1 MFHSISTDKFHH
13 INSLLQQFY
22 QSKKHLF
29 KTNETT
35 LTQNTNQVYNLYQNL
50 IIQSN
55 DLFSHIQ
62 EDLIVPTES
71 YFTYSESIYRSNFEK
86 IKQIFQ
92 KQTHFKSLLEKSKL
106 IYLKAMYLV
115 NQNSSNHMNKKDI
128 FSGQTIISQQEKD
141 NYYNVKAFAYNY
153 EQLYKIELERY
164 NIKIQEI
171 NKEYN
176 EICTSFKKQE
186 VERIYFIKSII
197 DKYKNIYHEYKIL
210 LEDFFQFIN
219 KNISSEICEREIK
232 DITNKYFN
240 KYENGIFPQEH
251 FVTFDSFYNDFKGD
265 YSTLNDFSCFEQN
278 IIDPLE
284 KENKLDKKQ
293 KEEHIKQS
301 IFSLLSENE
310 INKEQLAVLIDILDN
325 DDNTMKFFLD
335 TVTSE
340 KKAFSI
346 QIPNLKNLKHL
357 SNIFSFI
364 SLQHM
369 SVFEGKFEFN
379 FKIIYLAER
388 ILFQNPKINNNQKT
402 YLSALLSKNKF
413 YSTKAFWSDIMELKL
428 ANKLED
434 HIKRL
439 KKVNLPD
446 EKKSKGLFSKIGRT
460 LGITNEEQKKSLVY
474 NSRLRKLIKN
484 YSQLDK
490 SKISILDSMAS
501 AEMCE
506 VIKDSIPNFASFNF
520 PSEESLDLIA
530 NLAQI
535 YKLPKEHI
543 NYYVTYITVST
554 NTIRHILPNEKICT
568 NAGTRVNRYKVTK
581 KEDELYKVF
590 SRSLK
595 YLEYKDYIN
604 ILLLNKELS
613 NRLSKKVYK
622 LVLQNP
628 KVDNSI
634 RLSIWKCIL
643 KVKDLK
649 LKYPYE
655 QLLQTV
661 ENSIKLHKIVEVDIA
676 RTIIG
681 KSEDSEAENIKNKL
695 INILK
700 VIAVSNG
707 NINYCQGM
715 NYICEFLYELT
726 QNEEETY
733 YIFLGFFINT
743 EYPLIFAKDLNRLKT
758 FFYVFKRLISLYEPE
773 IYSYFVSNS
782 FDIQCSLPQ
791 WFITLFVSARQHL
804 SLQELPIIL
813 IRILDSFIVSGWK
826 ALMKV
831 GIKIL
836 DSYENELMKMK
847 YDEMMEFLINDLL
860 KSEFFR
866 DNNIMEIEKCFEE
879 RAIKNKLIKN
889 IENEF
894 IQQEKINQSIEQ

>member
-1 MFHSISTDKFHH
+1 
-13 INSLLQQFY
+13 
-22 QSKKHLF
+22 
-29 KTNETT
+29 
-35 LTQNTNQVYNLYQNL
+35 
-50 IIQSN
+50 
-55 DLFSHIQ
+55 
-62 EDLIVPTES
+62 
-71 YFTYSESIYRSNFEK
+71 
-86 IKQIFQ
+86 
-92 KQTHFKSLLEKSKL
+92 
-106 IYLKAMYLV
+106 
-115 NQNSSNHMNKKDI
+115 
-128 FSGQTIISQQEKD
+128 
-141 NYYNVKAFAYNY
+141 
-153 EQLYKIELERY
+153 
-164 NIKIQEI
+164 
-171 NKEYN
+171 
-176 EICTSFKKQE
+176 
-186 VERIYFIKSII
+186 
-197 DKYKNIYHEYKIL
+197 
-210 LEDFFQFIN
+210 
-219 KNISSEICEREIK
+219 
-232 DITNKYFN
+232 
-240 KYENGIFPQEH
+240 
-251 FVTFDSFYNDFKGD
+251 
-265 YSTLNDFSCFEQN
+265 
-278 IIDPLE
+278 
-284 KENKLDKKQ
+284 
-293 KEEHIKQS
+293 
-301 IFSLLSENE
+301 
-310 INKEQLAVLIDILDN
+310 
-325 DDNTMKFFLD
+325 
-335 TVTSE
+335 
-340 KKAFSI
+340 
-346 QIPNLKNLKHL
+346 
-357 SNIFSFI
+357 
-364 SLQHM
+364 
-369 SVFEGKFEFN
+369 
-379 FKIIYLAER
+379 
-388 ILFQNPKINNNQKT
+388 
-402 YLSALLSKNKF
+402 
-413 YSTKAFWSDIMELKL
+413 
-428 ANKLED
+428 
-434 HIKRL
+434 
-439 KKVNLPD
+439 
-446 EKKSKGLFSKIGRT
+446 
-460 LGITNEEQKKSLVY
+460 
-474 NSRLRKLIKN
+474 
-484 YSQLDK
+484 
-490 SKISILDSMAS
+490 
-501 AEMCE
+501 
-506 VIKDSIPNFASFNF
+506 
-520 PSEESLDLIA
+520 
-530 NLAQI
+530 
-535 YKLPKEHI
+535 
-543 NYYVTYITVST
+543 
-554 NTIRHILPNEKICT
+554 
-568 NAGTRVNRYKVTK
+568 
-581 KEDELYKVF
+581 
-590 SRSLK
+590 
-595 YLEYKDYIN
+595 
-604 ILLLNKELS
+604 
-613 NRLSKKVYK
+613 
-622 LVLQNP
+622 VLQNP

-836 DSYENELMKMK
+836 NSYENELMKMK